1 MATRVEWLQYICLS
15 VFLIFSFWFVYA
27 DSTCQNLEQWGRG
40 WRRLRPK
47 ATLRFLVQQLDPESK
62 SKVSGMERSQSASR
76 KLLGGAPPAGF
87 RGPRNHRPCKC
98 SRGRGA
104 SQSARSGHDQNWS
117 FRKTNLIPCVVVI
130 VACPR
135 CSHLKFCHLKSGS
148 SGSTVIV
155 VLALQMA
162 LTILTV
168 LMVFDMWD
176 ITSSCIDLKW
186 TQWKSTA
193 NLKVTENIF
202 KWENL

>member
-1 MATRVEWLQYICLS
+1 MVRKPLPTAHVVQPIRKQNCNEDICLHICLS

-47 ATLRFLVQQLDPESK
+47 ATLRFLVQQRDPESK

-117 FRKTNLIPCVVVI
+117 FRNQKNQPDPMC
-130 VACPR
+130 
-135 CSHLKFCHLKSGS
+135 CSHSCLPKMFAPK
-148 SGSTVIV
+148 
-155 VLALQMA
+155 VLS
-162 LTILTV
+162 
-168 LMVFDMWD
+168 FE
-176 ITSSCIDLKW
+176 KW
-186 TQWKSTA
+186 QFW
-193 NLKVTENIF
+193 
-202 KWENL
+202 